1 MRVGVRARVGAGH
14 RDLVHAYDIYI
25 YAYDLVHS
33 YDDIG
38 GDGALQLLLVR
49 PLLSHLLLNL
59 LQRQWLLAL

>member
-1 MRVGVRARVGAGH
+1 MEPVIGTWYMPMTYIH
-14 RDLVHAYDIYI
+14 I